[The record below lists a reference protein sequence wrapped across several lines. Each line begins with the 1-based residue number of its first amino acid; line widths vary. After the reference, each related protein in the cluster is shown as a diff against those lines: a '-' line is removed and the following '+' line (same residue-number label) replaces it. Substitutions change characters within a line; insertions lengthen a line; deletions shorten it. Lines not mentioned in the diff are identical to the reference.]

1 VRYYAGA
8 RPVPSAVV
16 EVQSAGP
23 TLSVS
28 TGSAGDYAI
37 ASAPGTN
44 LRVVP
49 RKTGGGGT
57 ALSALD
63 AAYVLQAVAGKR
75 TLGPLQALAGDVT
88 GDGTVDAV
96 DAARILAMAVGLLPR
111 LPAAQLCGSDWLFA
125 PSAVGAPGQSMTPPG
140 FANGICAPGAIAFT
154 PLSADASA
162 QDFQAV
168 LLGDVTGNW
177 QPPAP

>member
-1 VRYYAGA
+1 MRYYAGA
-8 RPVPSAVV
+8 RSVPGAVV
-16 EVQSAGP
+16 EVQSAAP

-37 ASAPGTN
+37 AGAPGTN

-49 RKTGGGGT
+49 RKTADAG
-57 ALSALD
+57 ASLSALD
-63 AAYVLQAVAGKR
+63 AAYVLQAAAGKR

-88 GDGTVDAV
+88 GDGTVDAL

-111 LPAAQLCGSDWLFA
+111 FPAAQLCGSDWLFV
-125 PSAVGAPGQSMTPPG
+125 PSAAAAPGQSMTPPG
-140 FANGICAPGAIAFT
+140 FANGICAPGAIAFA
-154 PLSADASA
+154 PLSADASG

-177 QPPAP
+177 QPSVP